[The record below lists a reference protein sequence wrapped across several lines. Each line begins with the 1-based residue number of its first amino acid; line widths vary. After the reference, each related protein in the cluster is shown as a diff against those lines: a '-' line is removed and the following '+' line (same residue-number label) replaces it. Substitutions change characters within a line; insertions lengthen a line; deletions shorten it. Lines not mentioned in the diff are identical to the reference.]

1 METGMSN
8 ISSPEPVADT
18 KVSMEDGTADVP
30 LKHRLR
36 SSSRQQYNRVEDEV
50 DKAKDQEKDQIALE
64 DQNAAAVLSIIN
76 ANIVNS
82 VSDSDKKTI
91 DAKELITIID
101 DNGQKIQTMAST
113 VNKNDAIKPLTA
125 TDIQKT
131 NNVTLPANNNVQP
144 KIKKSTVKRPRPTKP
159 KRDQTTSDNQPNS
172 VQSNTIQPI
181 TEHEIMTMPT
191 LILCSKDEVN
201 NLLINRSSTITSTST
216 SRFIPIAPKDP
227 NRIKETVE
235 TLFLRTVNVAQQVPI
250 AKPLPSVVEEPNNS
264 SNQVGL
270 LQTIEK
276 NDNVNKR
283 LKTIHKTDATVPF
296 ISVDQQVLNHPIES
310 VQTSKIIG
318 GESITLY
325 SNETSAKTSLDS
337 TNMPMINLEENIS
350 LSDSGF
356 SPYLKFNCSKINQSH
371 NLSDIDLAPMMEN
384 AGNITTNN
392 NRNVQSPKNVD
403 IITKR
408 TPKSLLKSRSK
419 NHRLS
424 LSTPRKRSSH
434 VRALDFNTPTRT
446 TRKTNVD
453 RNVQFSSAKRLKSLC
468 RTSLFRSPVL
478 SNTSAQKK
486 SPMKVN
492 QSYRIP
498 IATRSPAPK
507 LMGGWDK
514 CNGVGVIIGEVS
526 PHGSTSASCSSSED
540 RIVQHK
546 PSKPLVRSWD
556 ADLRKNIELNKKD
569 EKDESETKKPVKRR
583 KNLIKDKNDVIHKT
597 KYNSR
602 SVKSNDERKTD
613 SKPKMNKKFKHEA
626 EDINKTE
633 ENSQEN
639 IKITEP
645 QNNEKEDV
653 TKAAVNT
660 ANSIQQ
666 TTNKSD
672 KISIN
677 TCETSPKMNSTNAP
691 NNDAAVAEKKPVKKY
706 AQLKTISTNLRKANN
721 EKEKNTEITQINS
734 QVSEISRILSV
745 DSTQHVLRMP
755 DMISLETPRK
765 FDNMSGPPPTPR
777 VLSPSSNLITPFIKI
792 SEDSSKIRSFIATPE
807 FPITPGV
814 AITPKEET
822 TRDIIKRG
830 EYNSPYYKPTSEQA
844 QKPDLKASND
854 KPKDSSTQESPIISS
869 SHIKL
874 HSTHNSLTSGNNYQ
888 CTSSK
893 LEITEFEVIK
903 ENLPREEAIKEFKI
917 ASTSKDSGSAAE
929 LDASIV
935 IDRHVDLIQI
945 NEFKDISEHRET
957 IIDANDSHND
967 SAESSSSSSDT
978 SSSSS
983 SSSSTSSSS
992 NTNTSTN
999 TCSPNGK
1006 CDKAPS
1012 KASTDIS
1019 SDFAEKSINA
1029 PKNEANLPSDACKQS
1044 DNAIET
1050 ESSPKKVF
1058 AIAKTDDELKNTLK
1072 ETPAKDETL
1081 LNEADISETP
1091 SSSKSGV
1098 EMINLTTKISAI
1110 MTEDELS
1117 KSNKPPKNSS
1127 KIQINKPKPQPKI
1140 IDIQCIRPES
1150 SKYIEFLKPKNECQS
1165 EREQSASMHNKLM
1178 HRQLLEEKRQRIM
1191 AKIKDNSKLN
1201 LSNGTKRKRIL
1212 TGKTADTLKKF
1223 GRGNRNIRPPARYSK
1238 DINKNT
1244 EHDRQETLRKNTRRK
1259 HEPQKQNLVNKCC
1272 DNEKETTKRAALKN
1286 TDSGLTNYENNGN
1299 TLDDNMTKQLLENN
1313 ICENNIVENYKKS
1326 KSTHT
1331 QLHSLSEDQNYLKEM
1346 PDTKESTE
1354 KNCDV
1359 KSNVDKEKIE
1369 ETLKNINVQE
1379 KILKKETNSD
1389 KYIVVQETLASDKI
1403 KHDQTEDKIHK
1414 LKQFSNHVDKSDYK
1428 ILRYKVDQVKRDL
1441 FSDEEN
1447 DRASLTI
1454 NVKDNKNKITDA
1466 EIQNSNLVEIPGK
1479 KENANVENAKQE
1491 LSTVLQCLQLVPAS
1505 KKEHLHNDKNQTEQ
1519 QHKEQS
1525 QYENEGDNESPQ
1537 TADVRNN
1544 KAEYHFVYDDSVP
1557 MRKRRRRYS
1566 GHELQIE
1573 INYADLSDPNPV
1585 ECIKIMKATE
1595 FEEIFN
1601 LPPKKR
1607 TMNKKSRTKNEK
1619 ICETPK
1625 MDKDV
1630 LNLRDNTT
1638 KPLATSSPVDESLR
1652 VKTKKTIIKTAT
1664 TNKTNNNTQ
1673 SDAKKKQKLDKHQ
1686 EKGKIV
1692 KYYYLK

>member
-8 ISSPEPVADT
+8 ISSPEPVVDT

-36 SSSRQQYNRVEDEV
+36 SSSRQQYNRIEDEV

-82 VSDSDKKTI
+82 VSDNDKKTT

-101 DNGQKIQTMAST
+101 DNGQKMQMMASP
-113 VNKNDAIKPLTA
+113 VNKNDAIRSLTA

-159 KRDQTTSDNQPNS
+159 KRDQTTSDNQFSS

-201 NLLINRSSTITSTST
+201 NLFINRSSTITSTST

-250 AKPLPSVVEEPNNS
+250 AKPLPSVVEEPNNPV
-264 SNQVGL
+264 NQVGL
-270 LQTIEK
+270 LQSTGK
-276 NDNVNKR
+276 NDTMNKR
-283 LKTIHKTDATVPF
+283 LKTDIHKTDATVPI
-296 ISVDQQVLNHPIES
+296 ISVDQQVLNHPIEP

-434 VRALDFNTPTRT
+434 VRALDFNTPT

-453 RNVQFSSAKRLKSLC
+453 RNAQFLSTSAKRLKSLC
-468 RTSLFRSPVL
+468 RTSLFRSPIL

-546 PSKPLVRSWD
+546 PSKPLARSWD

-569 EKDESETKKPVKRR
+569 EKDESETKKPVKKR
-583 KNLIKDKNDVIHKT
+583 KNSIKDKNDVIHKKT

-626 EDINKTE
+626 EDINEPK

-645 QNNEKEDV
+645 QNNEKEDI
-653 TKAAVNT
+653 TKAVVNI
-660 ANSIQQ
+660 ADSIQQ

-677 TCETSPKMNSTNAP
+677 ICETSPKMSSTNAP
-691 NNDAAVAEKKPVKKY
+691 NNDVAVAEKKPVKKY

-734 QVSEISRILSV
+734 QMSEISKILSV
-745 DSTQHVLRMP
+745 DSTQNVLRMP

-792 SEDSSKIRSFIATPE
+792 SEDSSKIRSFITTPE

-822 TRDIIKRG
+822 TRDIIKRS
-830 EYNSPYYKPTSEQA
+830 EYNSYYKPTSEQI
-844 QKPDLKASND
+844 QEPDLKTSND

-874 HSTHNSLTSGNNYQ
+874 HSTHNSLTSGNGYQ
-888 CTSSK
+888 MCSSSK
-893 LEITEFEVIK
+893 L
-903 ENLPREEAIKEFKI
+903 
-917 ASTSKDSGSAAE
+917 
-929 LDASIV
+929 
-935 IDRHVDLIQI
+935 Q
-945 NEFKDISEHRET
+945 
-957 IIDANDSHND
+957 
-967 SAESSSSSSDT
+967 
-978 SSSSS
+978 
-983 SSSSTSSSS
+983 
-992 NTNTSTN
+992 
-999 TCSPNGK
+999 
-1006 CDKAPS
+1006 
-1012 KASTDIS
+1012 
-1019 SDFAEKSINA
+1019 
-1029 PKNEANLPSDACKQS
+1029 
-1044 DNAIET
+1044 
-1050 ESSPKKVF
+1050 
-1058 AIAKTDDELKNTLK
+1058 
-1072 ETPAKDETL
+1072 
-1081 LNEADISETP
+1081 
-1091 SSSKSGV
+1091 SSKLLKRIYQG
-1098 EMINLTTKISAI
+1098 KK
-1110 MTEDELS
+1110 LS
-1117 KSNKPPKNSS
+1117 KSLKLRLLP
-1127 KIQINKPKPQPKI
+1127 KIQ
-1140 IDIQCIRPES
+1140 E
-1150 SKYIEFLKPKNECQS
+1150 
-1165 EREQSASMHNKLM
+1165 
-1178 HRQLLEEKRQRIM
+1178 
-1191 AKIKDNSKLN
+1191 
-1201 LSNGTKRKRIL
+1201 
-1212 TGKTADTLKKF
+1212 
-1223 GRGNRNIRPPARYSK
+1223 
-1238 DINKNT
+1238 
-1244 EHDRQETLRKNTRRK
+1244 
-1259 HEPQKQNLVNKCC
+1259 
-1272 DNEKETTKRAALKN
+1272 
-1286 TDSGLTNYENNGN
+1286 
-1299 TLDDNMTKQLLENN
+1299 
-1313 ICENNIVENYKKS
+1313 
-1326 KSTHT
+1326 
-1331 QLHSLSEDQNYLKEM
+1331 
-1346 PDTKESTE
+1346 
-1354 KNCDV
+1354 
-1359 KSNVDKEKIE
+1359 
-1369 ETLKNINVQE
+1369 VQ
-1379 KILKKETNSD
+1379 
-1389 KYIVVQETLASDKI
+1389 
-1403 KHDQTEDKIHK
+1403 
-1414 LKQFSNHVDKSDYK
+1414 
-1428 ILRYKVDQVKRDL
+1428 
-1441 FSDEEN
+1441 
-1447 DRASLTI
+1447 
-1454 NVKDNKNKITDA
+1454 
-1466 EIQNSNLVEIPGK
+1466 QNSTL
-1479 KENANVENAKQE
+1479 
-1491 LSTVLQCLQLVPAS
+1491 LL
-1505 KKEHLHNDKNQTEQ
+1505 
-1519 QHKEQS
+1519 
-1525 QYENEGDNESPQ
+1525 
-1537 TADVRNN
+1537 
-1544 KAEYHFVYDDSVP
+1544 
-1557 MRKRRRRYS
+1557 
-1566 GHELQIE
+1566 
-1573 INYADLSDPNPV
+1573 
-1585 ECIKIMKATE
+1585 
-1595 FEEIFN
+1595 
-1601 LPPKKR
+1601 
-1607 TMNKKSRTKNEK
+1607 
-1619 ICETPK
+1619 
-1625 MDKDV
+1625 
-1630 LNLRDNTT
+1630 
-1638 KPLATSSPVDESLR
+1638 
-1652 VKTKKTIIKTAT
+1652 
-1664 TNKTNNNTQ
+1664 
-1673 SDAKKKQKLDKHQ
+1673 
-1686 EKGKIV
+1686 
-1692 KYYYLK
+1692 